1 MVLIKVPATT
11 ANLGPGFDTLGLALN
26 LFQEI
31 LIEKSESNEKK
42 VVWSE
47 EPALELKDNF
57 VVTALERALSLYDQT
72 KTGYTLTMLKSDIP
86 ISRGLGSSA
95 AAIVAGIYAANYLM
109 DYSMSK
115 QVMLDLATQLEGH
128 PDNVVPAMLGNL
140 IIATSVEGVTHYA
153 SIDFPQNLALH
164 VFIPDFKLNT
174 AYARKVLPASY
185 TRAQCIHNISRVSF
199 LIHAMLTENYENL
212 KLALSDEIHE
222 PFRYPLIEDSNLIKD
237 QLATCDTLGYFIS
250 GAGPTMMALAKKG
263 APINIHLNT
272 EPFKHCWKMLTLDIN
287 KSGAIY
293 EIIKEIT

>member
-1 MVLIKVPATT
+1 MVIIKVPATT

-26 LFQEI
+26 LFQVI
-31 LIEKSESNEKK
+31 SIEKSDSTEKK
-42 VVWSE
+42 VIWPGEST
-47 EPALELKDNF
+47 LELSDNF
-57 VVTALERALSLYDQT
+57 VVKALERALSQYEQQS
-72 KTGYTLTMLKSDIP
+72 TGYTLTMLNSDIP

-115 QVMLDLATQLEGH
+115 QIMLDLATQLEGH
-128 PDNVVPAMLGNL
+128 PDNVVPAMLGNM
-140 IIATSVEGVTHYA
+140 IIATAVDGVTHYS

-164 VFIPDFKLNT
+164 VFIPDYKLNT
-174 AYARKVLPASY
+174 AYARKVLPTSY

-199 LIHAMLTENYENL
+199 LIHALLTENYDHL

-222 PFRYPLIEDSNLIKD
+222 PFRYPLIEDSTLIKN

-250 GAGPTMMALAKKG
+250 GAGPTLMALTKKG
-263 APINIHLNT
+263 GKLELDLNT
-272 EPFKHCWKMLTLDIN
+272 EHFKHQWNNITVEVN

-293 EIIKEIT
+293 EIIE